1 MNNFE
6 EKLDSLYKQRALIE
20 SVISHTPI
28 ETSVGG
34 WFIPH
39 KSQVEIDGNYRINK
53 EDLTLT
59 YLTYAENNQDFEQCS
74 EINLIDTEDGSYNIS
89 FEGTK
94 SQGIQASLSIIFYN
108 KQKEKI
114 RTEFLLLNESKVLKI
129 DNQEKFIRF
138 AIRLKGK
145 GFIDINKLT
154 VNSIPLWNNIKETKL
169 KYLDNTHWGIPVS
182 PNIRFNQLSKEINFN
197 LENNEHIYL
206 SYKELNKNFEFLP
219 IFPIKLEGN
228 TLSASFKGEK
238 DGTLDVRL
246 AVIFYNDRQKI
257 GVEQIPLNQDK
268 KIPVPDGAISARL
281 VIRVASVGNLKLEK
295 VSLDG
300 REFWN
305 PYSFH
310 QEVNKETIFDHNVP
324 IDMNMFRSKV
334 DNLVTYHDE
343 KQVVHSYLIGEQYK
357 HFYISK
363 ISESPE
369 TERFEI
375 KQKYIYDFFLRASI
389 KGDLEL
395 TLLIEAYDSSDRIGI
410 YQINSNQ
417 ATKIQFNHN
426 TKTIR
431 MFLRIKGKG
440 YLNNLS
446 LGINESEVLYSNQL
460 KLELNP
466 KAWFCNKNHLDL
478 SEKKG
483 SLVGEMIY
491 NANKKHYMSYQENN
505 NKFSIPPKKNLMEI
519 KGGKKYTFNFRA
531 QMSEDIEL
539 IPMVIGYANDLK
551 VQTYQLK
558 VNDVTVYRPQNNV
571 NKIRITVR
579 VGGVGEFS
587 IDEIEIRE
595 TPIANND
602 TSPNWTN
609 KREIEQLNLL
619 PTSNKISEL
628 KMAAIF
634 DEFTRACFAEECRLI
649 QFTPD
654 NWLET
659 LTKEMPDIL
668 MVESAWQGNNGSWFK
683 RVGNYGEEQN
693 KALFDLISWCNA
705 KNIPTVFWNKEDP
718 VHYNRFI
725 ATAKHFDYIF
735 TTDEDRIPFYK
746 EEVGHENVYSLPF
759 AAQPKIH
766 NPVKIQDERI
776 NKACFA
782 GSYYRLH
789 EERSIDMDRI
799 LDIATEYGLD
809 IYDRNYEKTS
819 AGLMP
824 NHSFPEKYMQNIKGS
839 LKYYEIDR
847 AYKGYKV
854 MINVNTV
861 KHSPTMFSRRVF
873 EGLACGTPV
882 ISTYAKG
889 VENLLGDLV
898 YISEDHEEI
907 RNAFETLLNSEENYR
922 DKAVKGIR
930 EVLTHHTYTHRLSE
944 IIEKT
949 ELNFINESPKVTVIG
964 FAQSKEDFFN
974 LLNKFEKQTYEN
986 KELFILTDLFQ
997 GYLDLYKKYNNK
1009 NVKTFIRSYF
1019 HNYQNIREWIDT
1031 PYCAY
1036 FSTNDHYGENFLTDL
1051 MLCTTFTDSE
1061 VIGKKTYFTLVDRNL
1076 IEKNSNSEYEYVQSL
1091 KLESSVFKP
1100 HIFSKENLSDLLIN
1114 IEKGKD
1120 LSAYIKQGYRLFSND
1135 KFNYVENG
1143 DSITEIQTLKQ
1154 IEI

>member
-1 MNNFE
+1 
-6 EKLDSLYKQRALIE
+6 
-20 SVISHTPI
+20 
-28 ETSVGG
+28 
-34 WFIPH
+34 
-39 KSQVEIDGNYRINK
+39 
-53 EDLTLT
+53 
-59 YLTYAENNQDFEQCS
+59 
-74 EINLIDTEDGSYNIS
+74 
-89 FEGTK
+89 
-94 SQGIQASLSIIFYN
+94 
-108 KQKEKI
+108 
-114 RTEFLLLNESKVLKI
+114 
-129 DNQEKFIRF
+129 
-138 AIRLKGK
+138 
-145 GFIDINKLT
+145 
-154 VNSIPLWNNIKETKL
+154 
-169 KYLDNTHWGIPVS
+169 
-182 PNIRFNQLSKEINFN
+182 
-197 LENNEHIYL
+197 
-206 SYKELNKNFEFLP
+206 
-219 IFPIKLEGN
+219 
-228 TLSASFKGEK
+228 
-238 DGTLDVRL
+238 
-246 AVIFYNDRQKI
+246 
-257 GVEQIPLNQDK
+257 
-268 KIPVPDGAISARL
+268 
-281 VIRVASVGNLKLEK
+281 
-295 VSLDG
+295 
-300 REFWN
+300 
-305 PYSFH
+305 
-310 QEVNKETIFDHNVP
+310 
-324 IDMNMFRSKV
+324 
-334 DNLVTYHDE
+334 
-343 KQVVHSYLIGEQYK
+343 
-357 HFYISK
+357 
-363 ISESPE
+363 
-369 TERFEI
+369 
-375 KQKYIYDFFLRASI
+375 
-389 KGDLEL
+389 
-395 TLLIEAYDSSDRIGI
+395 
-410 YQINSNQ
+410 
-417 ATKIQFNHN
+417 
-426 TKTIR
+426 
-431 MFLRIKGKG
+431 
-440 YLNNLS
+440 
-446 LGINESEVLYSNQL
+446 
-460 KLELNP
+460 
-466 KAWFCNKNHLDL
+466 
-478 SEKKG
+478 
-483 SLVGEMIY
+483 
-491 NANKKHYMSYQENN
+491 
-505 NKFSIPPKKNLMEI
+505 MEI

-571 NKIRITVR
+571 NKIRIAVR

-659 LTKEMPDIL
+659 LTKELPDIL

-907 RNAFETLLNSEENYR
+907 RNAFDTLLNSEENYR

-1036 FSTNDHYGENFLTDL
+1036 FSTNDHYGGNFLTDL